1 MLLFY
6 LLKVIRVFEAPKS
19 FVDMFA
25 VISQISDENVRIEI
39 IPRYYHQT
47 AENIEMF
54 KNVHACI

>member
-6 LLKVIRVFEAPKS
+6 LLKMIRVFEAPKS

-25 VISQISDENVRIEI
+25 VISQISDENVRIKI

-54 KNVHACI
+54 KNA